1 MDYIKKFSLQSS
13 WTRETTHYQNMIA
26 STFYFFFVP
35 KKNFKPLLWLF
46 ALYYTF
52 FLSSL
57 LTNSIHNYY
66 KCYHFCFFSFL
77 PLFLACSIIDKG
89 YLGFVSITNYS
100 DCFDKLHNKTRYSNT
115 CIWKRMLNKIC
126 TCNWCSA
133 KSPITHLIFSNNC
146 LLPNKTNFE
155 R

>member
-1 MDYIKKFSLQSS
+1 MIKDFFFFGLRKKILLTKLMDKGNNSLPKYDCKHILYLFCPPKKFQ
-13 WTRETTHYQNMIA
+13 A
-26 STFYFFFVP
+26 SFMT
-35 KKNFKPLLWLF
+35 F

-115 CIWKRMLNKIC
+115 CI
-126 TCNWCSA
+126 
-133 KSPITHLIFSNNC
+133 
-146 LLPNKTNFE
+146 
-155 R
+155 